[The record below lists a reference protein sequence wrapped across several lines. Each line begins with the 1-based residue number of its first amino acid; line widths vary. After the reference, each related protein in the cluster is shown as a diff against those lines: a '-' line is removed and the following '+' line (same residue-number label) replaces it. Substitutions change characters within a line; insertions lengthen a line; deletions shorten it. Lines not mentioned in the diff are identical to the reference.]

1 MSAEPD
7 AELGIGVEEIKVS
20 AVLPGSEQLRQWYSQ
35 ETQGYLEKEQ
45 AWGSKQYDREFLIC

>member
-45 AWGSKQYDREFLIC
+45 AWRSK